1 MLPFRI
7 DLVAGVPVYEQL
19 VAAVTRAVVCGELRT
34 GDAFPSVRA
43 LSQALRINPN
53 TAQKAVAQLT
63 ALGLLEVHP
72 GIGTR
77 IAQPPPA
84 SRAASTASLRP
95 LAADLALEAR
105 RRGLSLPDLKALLET
120 EWQRL
125 EPSPK
130 GHRRG

>member
-1 MLPFRI
+1 VLPFRVE
-7 DLVAGVPVYEQL
+7 LVAGLPVYEQL
-19 VAAVTRAVVCGELRT
+19 VAAVTRAVVTGEIKA
-34 GDAFPSVRA
+34 GDAFPSVRV

-63 ALGLLEVHP
+63 TMGLLQVHP

-77 IAQPPPA
+77 VAMPPPA
-84 SRAASTASLRP
+84 SRAATTAHLRP
-95 LAADLALEAR
+95 QAADLVLEAR
-105 RRGLSLPDLKALLET
+105 RRGLSLPDLQDLLET

-125 EPSPK
+125 EPSTK

>member
-1 MLPFRI
+1 MLPFRV
-7 DLVAGVPVYEQL
+7 DLVPGVPVYEQL
-19 VAAVTRAVVCGELRT
+19 VTAVTRAVVCGDLKA
-34 GDAFPSVRA
+34 GDTFPSVRT

-63 ALGLLEVHP
+63 TIGLLQVHP

-77 IAQPPPA
+77 VAQPAPA
-84 SRAASTASLRP
+84 PRAASTTDLRP
-95 LAADLALEAR
+95 QAADLVLDAR
-105 RRGLSLPDLKALLET
+105 RRGLSLPDLQDLLEA

-125 EPSPK
+125 EPSPR

>member
-7 DLVAGVPVYEQL
+7 DLVPGVPVYEQL
-19 VAAVTRAVVCGELRT
+19 VNAVTRAVVS
-34 GDAFPSVRA
+34 GDLKAGDTFPSVRA

-63 ALGLLEVHP
+63 SLGLLHVHP

-77 IAQPPPA
+77 VALPA
-84 SRAASTASLRP
+84 PAPRAASTSHLRP
-95 LAADLALEAR
+95 QAADLVLEAR
-105 RRGLSLPDLKALLET
+105 RRGLSLDDLQALLEA

-125 EPSPK
+125 DPSTRGP
-130 GHRRG
+130 RRG

>member
-1 MLPFRI
+1 MLPFRV

-19 VAAVTRAVVCGELRT
+19 VAAVTRAVVCGDLKP

-63 ALGLLEVHP
+63 TLGLLQVHP

-77 IAQPPPA
+77 VALPPPS
-84 SRAASTASLRP
+84 SRTASTSHLRP
-95 LAADLALEAR
+95 HAADLVLEAR
-105 RRGLSLPDLKALLET
+105 RRGLSLPDLHDLLDT

-125 EPSPK
+125 DPSTK

>member
-1 MLPFRI
+1 VLPFRLE
-7 DLVAGVPVYEQL
+7 LVPGVPVYEQL
-19 VAAVTRAVVCGELRT
+19 VAAVTRAIVSGDLAP

-63 ALGLLEVHP
+63 TLGLLQVHP

-77 IAQPPPA
+77 VAQPPPA
-84 SRAASTASLRP
+84 PRAASTRELRP
-95 LAADLALEAR
+95 ATADLVLEAR
-105 RRGLSLPDLKALLET
+105 RRGLSLPDLQDLLEA

-125 EPSPK
+125 EPSPR
-130 GHRRG
+130 GTRRD

>member
-1 MLPFRI
+1 VLPFRI
-7 DLVAGVPVYEQL
+7 ALEPGMPVYEQL
-19 VAAVTRAVVCGELRT
+19 VAAVTRAVICGDLRP

-63 ALGLLEVHP
+63 ALGLLQVHP

-77 IAQPPPA
+77 VAQPPPA
-84 SRAASTASLRP
+84 PRASSTNELRP
-95 LAADLALEAR
+95 HAADLVLEAR
-105 RRGLSLPDLKALLET
+105 RRGLSLADLHDLLEA

-125 EPSPK
+125 EPPSR
-130 GHRRG
+130 GTRRG

>member
-1 MLPFRI
+1 MLPFRV

-19 VAAVTRAVVCGELRT
+19 VAAVTRAVVSGELKA
-34 GDAFPSVRA
+34 GDAFPSVRT

-63 ALGLLEVHP
+63 ALGLLQVHP

-77 IAQPPPA
+77 VAQPAPA
-84 SRAASTASLRP
+84 PRATSTAELRP
-95 LAADLALEAR
+95 QAADLVLEAR
-105 RRGLSLPDLKALLET
+105 RRGLSLSDLQNLLEA

-125 EPSPK
+125 EPSTRGP
-130 GHRRG
+130 RRG

>member
-7 DLVAGVPVYEQL
+7 DLVPGVPVYEQL
-19 VAAVTRAVVCGELRT
+19 VAAVTRAVVSGDLQP
-34 GDAFPSVRA
+34 GDAFPSVRT

-63 ALGLLEVHP
+63 SLGLLHVHP

-77 IAQPPPA
+77 VAMPTPA
-84 SRAASTASLRP
+84 PRAASTTQLRP
-95 LAADLALEAR
+95 HVADLVLEAR
-105 RRGLSLPDLKALLET
+105 RRGVSLDVLQALLEA

-125 EPSPK
+125 DPSSR
-130 GHRRG
+130 GARRG

>member
-7 DLVAGVPVYEQL
+7 DLIAGVPVYEQL
-19 VAAVTRAVVCGELRT
+19 VAAVTRAVVCGDLKP

-53 TAQKAVAQLT
+53 TAQKAVAHLT
-63 ALGLLEVHP
+63 GLGLLQVHP

-77 IAQPPPA
+77 VALPA
-84 SRAASTASLRP
+84 TPSRASSTAHLRP
-95 LAADLALEAR
+95 QAADLALDAR
-105 RRGLSLPDLKALLET
+105 RRGLSLSDLQNLLEA
-120 EWQRL
+120 EWVRL

>member
-7 DLVAGVPVYEQL
+7 ELVAGVPVYEQL
-19 VAAVTRAVVCGELRT
+19 VAAVTRAVVCGDLKA

-63 ALGLLEVHP
+63 ALGLLDVHP

-77 IAQPPPA
+77 VAEPPPA
-84 SRAASTASLRP
+84 SRAASTAELRTP
-95 LAADLALEAR
+95 AAALVLDAR
-105 RRGLSLPDLKALLET
+105 RRGLSLADLQHLLET
-120 EWQRL
+120 EWKRL
-125 EPSPK
+125 EPSHR

>member
-1 MLPFRI
+1 MLPFRV
-7 DLVAGVPVYEQL
+7 DLVPGVPVYEQL
-19 VAAVTRAVVCGELRT
+19 VAAVTRAVVCGDLKA
-34 GDAFPSVRA
+34 GDAFPSVRT

-63 ALGLLEVHP
+63 TLGLLQVHP

-77 IAQPPPA
+77 VAQPPPA
-84 SRAASTASLRP
+84 SRASSTTQLRP
-95 LAADLALEAR
+95 QAADLVLEAR
-105 RRGLSLPDLKALLET
+105 RRGLSLPDLKDLLET

-125 EPSPK
+125 EPSPR

>member
-1 MLPFRI
+1 VLPFRI
-7 DLVAGVPVYEQL
+7 DLVPGVPVYEQL
-19 VAAVTRAVVCGELRT
+19 VAAVTRAVVCGELRD

-63 ALGLLEVHP
+63 SLGLLQVHP

-77 IAQPPPA
+77 VALPH
-84 SRAASTASLRP
+84 
-95 LAADLALEAR
+95 AADLVLEAR
-105 RRGLSLPDLKALLET
+105 RRGLSLPDLYSLIDA

-125 EPSPK
+125 DPSTR
-130 GHRRG
+130 GTRRG

>member
-1 MLPFRI
+1 MP
-7 DLVAGVPVYEQL
+7 GVPVYEQL
-19 VAAVTRAVVCGELRT
+19 VAAVTRAVVCGDLKA

-63 ALGLLEVHP
+63 TLGLLQVHP

-77 IAQPPPA
+77 VAQPPPA
-84 SRAASTASLRP
+84 SRAASAAELRP
-95 LAADLALEAR
+95 QAADLALQAR
-105 RRGLSLPDLKALLET
+105 RRGLSFSHLQELLEA

-125 EPSPK
+125 EPSSK

>member
-1 MLPFRI
+1 VLPFRI
-7 DLVAGVPVYEQL
+7 DLVPGVPVYEQL
-19 VAAVTRAVVCGELRT
+19 VAAVTRAVVCGDLKT

-63 ALGLLEVHP
+63 TLGLLQVHP

-77 IAQPPPA
+77 VAQPPPV
-84 SRAASTASLRP
+84 SRAASTTELRP
-95 LAADLALEAR
+95 QAADLVLEAR
-105 RRGLSLPDLKALLET
+105 RRGLSFSHLQELLEA

-125 EPSPK
+125 EPSSK

>member
-7 DLVAGVPVYEQL
+7 ELVAGVPVYEQL
-19 VAAVTRAVVCGELRT
+19 VAAVTRAVVSGELKS

-63 ALGLLEVHP
+63 SMGLLQVHP

-77 IAQPPPA
+77 VATPPPA
-84 SRAASTASLRP
+84 SRSATTAQLRP
-95 LAADLALEAR
+95 PAADLVLEAR
-105 RRGLSLPDLKALLET
+105 RLGVSLRDLHDLVDA

-125 EPSPK
+125 EPSTK